1 MKAVLLFVLI
11 VLGFSMI
18 GVVIGKMNGED
29 EDGKAD

>member
-1 MKAVLLFVLI
+1 MKGVILFVLI

-29 EDGKAD
+29 E